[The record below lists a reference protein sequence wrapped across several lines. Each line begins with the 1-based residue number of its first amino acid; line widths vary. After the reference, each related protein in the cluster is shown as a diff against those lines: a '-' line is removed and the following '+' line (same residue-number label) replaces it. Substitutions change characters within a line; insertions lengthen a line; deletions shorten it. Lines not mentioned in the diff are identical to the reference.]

1 MVVTRLLQPYLFHIM
16 GISILNFHICYAD
29 GGASVGVGVATQFP
43 RKQGE
48 IEHQYDHLI
57 KNVKKKDGQ
66 KKRDEGIDKGEM
78 DHDYHMLEGPG
89 DDYDYPEEK
98 ERDIVYH
105 ILDGPT
111 PTETEL
117 KTFQNRPNKVYSGE
131 LPKQILVILLVL
143 CIHHNNI
150 LS

>member
-1 MVVTRLLQPYLFHIM
+1 MVVTRLLQPCLFHM
-16 GISILNFHICYAD
+16 GISILNFHVCYAD
-29 GGASVGVGVATQFP
+29 GGAPLGVGVASQFP
-43 RKQGE
+43 RKRGE
-48 IEHQYDHLI
+48 TEHQYDHLV

-66 KKRDEGIDKGEM
+66 RKKDEGEM
-78 DHDYHMLEGPG
+78 DHDYHELEGPG

-105 ILDGPT
+105 VLDGPT
-111 PTETEL
+111 PIETEP
-117 KTFQNRPNKVYSGE
+117 KTFQNRPNKAYPGE
-131 LPKQILVILLVL
+131 LQKTNLVILLVQ